1 MSSRD
6 TESKVNFASVVLGG
20 TILLIGATA
29 GICMIVNNSQNDKAI
44 ASEKAQFEE
53 LLAMDANVEKFNLSN
68 FDWLNENS
76 DYFFV
81 FTGDALK
88 KDNQPIE
95 FISSKYKI
103 SQENYNSMVEY
114 LNTVEGK
121 NHKDLY
127 SKLLEIVLE
136 SELVDC
142 SKAEAL
148 PAAVYN
154 QESGD
159 ITAIRS
165 ITKPVINRK
174 NSTVEYTVEL
184 MQLNLQDKDKNTIN
198 FTTKKVSVPLTKNLE
213 KYPTAVFLADKE
225 DCKVSAVD
233 KSSVKLN
240 NNDYFVL
247 ADEEVEM

>member
-6 TESKVNFASVVLGG
+6 AESKVNFASVVLGG
-20 TILLIGATA
+20 TVLLIGATA

-44 ASEKAQFEE
+44 ASEKVQFEE
-53 LLAMDANVEKFNLSN
+53 LLAMDAHVNKFNLSN
-68 FDWLNENS
+68 FDWLTENS

-114 LNTVEGK
+114 LNTIEGK

-142 SKAEAL
+142 SEAEAL
-148 PAAVYN
+148 PTAVYN

-159 ITAIRS
+159 MTAIRS

-174 NSTVEYTVEL
+174 NNTVEYTVEL

-198 FTTKKVSVPLTKNLE
+198 FTTKKVSVPLTKDLE
-213 KYPTAVFLADKE
+213 KHPTAAFLADKE
-225 DCKVSAVD
+225 NCNISTIGVYSIE
-233 KSSVKLN
+233 LN
-240 NNDYFVL
+240 NNKFLVL
-247 ADEEVEM
+247 DDAEAEM